1 MSRQQIPVVCY
12 DKNHYIYPANL
23 LVISRLAKLLMHRTI
38 GVIYGLMLAQLFPVP
53 PCFPDATVSL
63 KSCSCLPE
71 TLSRMYDPSSL
82 FRRSFYGLPVNKHR
96 DMMTVPTEMPIFEP
110 ELIPCP
116 IT

>member
-38 GVIYGLMLAQLFPVP
+38 GVIYGLLLAQLFPVP

-71 TLSRMYDPSSL
+71 TLSRVYGPSSL

-116 IT
+116 II